1 MWSEWL
7 AVLLLLLVVVVMMM
21 QHVACTVFA
30 ARPLLLQLT
39 SMCRT
44 SQLK

>member
-30 ARPLLLQLT
+30 ARPLLGYCSSPACAELL
-39 SMCRT
+39 S
-44 SQLK
+44 